1 MMKKVIIE
9 MSTGEIDRLSVLQ
22 KIVDRRLKQREG
34 ARLLNLSKRQM
45 IRLVKRFRR
54 EGAAGLVSKQRGRI
68 SNRQYSTEFKSKT
81 LALVREH
88 YSDFGPTLAMEKLLK
103 RHEISISDETA
114 RKWMIA
120 EDLWIPHRRR
130 NAEVHQQRE
139 RRPCFGEL
147 VQIDGSPHDW
157 FEGRAE
163 KCCLLVFIDD
173 ATSRLLHL
181 RFEPTETTEGYFH
194 SVHAYLK
201 QHGAPIAFYSDR
213 HGIFR
218 VNAPDVIKGT
228 QTQFGR
234 AMETLNIE
242 IICANSPQAK
252 GRVEKVNRTL
262 QDRLVKELRLMGIN
276 NIGTANAFLPEFMV
290 DFNERFAVEPAN
302 ATDAHRVCKL
312 SDEALKEILC
322 YHSNRKLSKNLELSY
337 DNIIYQVKIKGE
349 GYALRRARVSV
360 HEHMDGQVSLHYK
373 GRKLNYTTYKK
384 QKRAPIIVSAKD
396 LNQKIEDI
404 IKHDGRTKGHKPKME
419 HPWRRYEQT
428 KLPAKQATI
437 RVINGITTN

>member
-1 MMKKVIIE
+1 MTTKVVIE
-9 MSTGEIDRLSVLQ
+9 MSVTEIDRLSIMQ
-22 KIVDRRLKQREG
+22 KIVDKRLKQREG

-45 IRLVKRFRR
+45 IRLVKIFRR
-54 EGAAGLVSKQRGRI
+54 EGAAGLVSKQRGRA
-68 SNRQYSTEFKSKT
+68 SNRQYSAEFKSKT
-81 LALVREH
+81 VALIQAH
-88 YSDFGPTLAMEKLLK
+88 YPDFGPTLAMEKLLK
-103 RHEISISDETA
+103 KHEISISDETA

-120 EDLWIPHRRR
+120 EGLWTPHRRR
-130 NAEVHQQRE
+130 NAVVHQQRE

-181 RFEPTETTEGYFH
+181 RFEPAETTAGYFH
-194 SVHAYLK
+194 SIHALLR
-201 QHGAPIAFYSDR
+201 QHGTPVAFYSDR

-218 VNAPDVIKGT
+218 INIPSAADDA

-252 GRVEKVNRTL
+252 GRVEKANRTL
-262 QDRLVKELRLMGIN
+262 QDRLVKELRLMKIN
-276 NIGTANAFLPEFMV
+276 DIETANAFLPEFII
-290 DFNERFAVEPAN
+290 DFNKRFAVEPAN
-302 ATDAHRVCKL
+302 ETDAHRPCKL

-322 YHSNRKLSKNLELSY
+322 YHTNRKLSKNLELSY
-337 DNIIYQVKIKGE
+337 DNLIYQVKIQGE
-349 GYALRRARVSV
+349 GYALRRAQISV
-360 HEHMDGQVSLHYK
+360 HEHLDGQVSLYYK

-384 QKRAPIIVSAKD
+384 QKRTAVIINAKD
-396 LNQKIEDI
+396 LNKKVEDI
-404 IKHDGRTKGHKPKME
+404 LKYDGRVTGHKPKVG
-419 HPWRRYEQT
+419 HPWRQYERT
-428 KLPAKQATI
+428 KLAAKQAVT
-437 RVINGITTN
+437 RE